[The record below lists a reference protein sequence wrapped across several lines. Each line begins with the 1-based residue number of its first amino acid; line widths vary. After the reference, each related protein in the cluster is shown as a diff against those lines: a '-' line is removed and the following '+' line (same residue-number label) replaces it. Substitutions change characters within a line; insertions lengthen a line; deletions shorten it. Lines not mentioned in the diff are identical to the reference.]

1 MLCIVGLNTHSARK
15 GSEQE
20 KAAMPGK
27 GNKAMKS
34 KSAQIQS
41 KKKVKIFLH

>member
-1 MLCIVGLNTHSARK
+1 MLCIVGLNTHTARK

-27 GNKAMKS
+27 GKKAMKS
-34 KSAQIQS
+34 KSAPIHS
-41 KKKVKIFLH
+41 KKKLKIF